1 MKAILKKLSSFQLIL
16 LGFAAVIL
24 TGALLL
30 MLPIS
35 TASGESASFSD
46 ALFTSVS
53 AVCVTGLVTQDTA
66 TYWSQFG
73 QTIILL
79 LIQVGGLGVVTA
91 AFSVQIYY
99 PLSRRNNRSI

>member
-1 MKAILKKLSSFQLIL
+1 MKAILKRLSSFQLIL

-35 TASGESASFSD
+35 TASGESAAFSD

-53 AVCVTGLVTQDTA
+53 AVCVTGLITQDTA
-66 TYWSQFG
+66 TYW
-73 QTIILL
+73 
-79 LIQVGGLGVVTA
+79 
-91 AFSVQIYY
+91 
-99 PLSRRNNRSI
+99 